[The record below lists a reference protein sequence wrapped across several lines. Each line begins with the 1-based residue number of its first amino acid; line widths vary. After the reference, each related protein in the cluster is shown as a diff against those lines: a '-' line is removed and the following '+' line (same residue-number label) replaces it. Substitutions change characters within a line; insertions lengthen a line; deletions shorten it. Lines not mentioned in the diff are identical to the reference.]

1 MSPGLDTRTTRHKTK
16 TGVIAGAMTPVGR
29 SDCGSDR
36 RVRGPG
42 EQLPESA
49 QLIRSTSVRQDSVTT
64 ARSGTAGRSTAAG
77 STDVIA
83 AGPLVTMTALEQAAA
98 TAEQPTTMMLATAG
112 LRAAGVSTGS
122 RTGVGTRSRT
132 AADVGTRSRTG
143 VGTRSRTAGLGAA
156 GRSRSATAG
165 GATVV
170 APLVM
175 AAEQTG
181 VSAVHAGDDCE
192 GGDDCRPLHLEISL
206 TFGLIA

>member
-1 MSPGLDTRTTRHKTK
+1 
-16 TGVIAGAMTPVGR
+16 MTPVCR

-36 RVRGPG
+36 RVRGPA
-42 EQLPESA
+42 ERLPESA
-49 QLIRSTSVRQDSVTT
+49 QLIRSTSVRCNSVTT
-64 ARSGTAGRSTAAG
+64 ARSGTAGRSAAAG

-83 AGPLVTMTALEQAAA
+83 AGTLVTTALEQATAA
-98 TAEQPTTMMLATAG
+98 AEQPTTVLAVAG
-112 LRAAGVSTGS
+112 CRAAGLSTRSGTGVRTGSCTAAGVATGS
-122 RTGVGTRSRT
+122 RT
-132 AADVGTRSRTG
+132 AASVSTGSRTG

-156 GRSRSATAG
+156 GCLSRSATAG
-165 GATVV
+165 GATGV

-181 VSAVHAGDDCE
+181 VNAVHADDDCE